1 MDGFA
6 AVVKELD
13 KDDASSIQILQDILS
28 DSVLKNDLAYISAN
42 MCFLCNSIN
51 KLESVGLLLTEA
63 VSVVEDVK
71 KKTQCSP
78 WPCSTKDTK
87 KIT

>member
-1 MDGFA
+1 
-6 AVVKELD
+6 
-13 KDDASSIQILQDILS
+13 
-28 DSVLKNDLAYISAN
+28 

-71 KKTQCSP
+71 KKLYALHGHAAQ
-78 WPCSTKDTK
+78 KIQK
-87 KIT
+87 KIK